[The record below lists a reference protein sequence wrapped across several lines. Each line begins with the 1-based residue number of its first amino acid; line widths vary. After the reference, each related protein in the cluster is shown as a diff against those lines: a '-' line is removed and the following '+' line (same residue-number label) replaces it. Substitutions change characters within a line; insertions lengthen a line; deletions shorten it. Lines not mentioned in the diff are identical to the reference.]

1 MLSRTASNLFWLARS
16 VERMDYV
23 ARLLD
28 VAQRMSVLATPNSLN
43 EWHSS
48 IIAAGCE
55 APFFKLHPR
64 TDEVAV
70 VDYLARDP
78 RNPSSIVSCLNQA
91 RNNARAVRAALTMDV
106 WESINAAY
114 LEARS
119 LDEGSFSRDNLGTF
133 LDWVKRQALLFNGA
147 YTNTLLRTD
156 SYYFL
161 RLGTFLERADNTAR
175 ILDVKYHILLPSF
188 EKVGGSLDYY
198 QWAAILRS
206 VSARRSYHVLYKG
219 RVVPWQVAEMLIL
232 RPEMPRSLRACY
244 EQVLENLDILAQRYG
259 GRAGE
264 PHRLAGEM
272 HARLR
277 YGRIEDIFQRGLH
290 EFLTDT
296 IDRTVVIGEEIH
308 KFYLG

>member
-1 MLSRTASNLFWLARS
+1 MLSRSANNLFWLARY

-28 VAQRMSVLATPNSLN
+28 VAQRMSVLSTNSSAD
-43 EWHSS
+43 EWRSA

-55 APFFKLHPR
+55 PGFVKLHEHA
-64 TDEVAV
+64 DEATVSH
-70 VDYLARDP
+70 YLSREKQ
-78 RNPSSIVSCLNQA
+78 NPSSIINCLVQA
-91 RNNARAVRAALTMDV
+91 RNNARAVRSGLTIDV
-106 WESINAAY
+106 WEAINAAY
-114 LEARS
+114 LDARYFN
-119 LDEGSFSRDNLGTF
+119 DETFTRDNFPTF
-133 LDWVKRQALLFNGA
+133 IEWVKRQALLFNGA
-147 YTNTLLRTD
+147 YSNTMLRTD
-156 SYYFL
+156 SFYFL

-244 EQVLENLDILAQRYG
+244 EQVLENLDILAGRYD
-259 GRAGE
+259 GRVGA
-264 PHRLAGEM
+264 PHRCSGEM
-272 HARLR
+272 LARLR
-277 YGRIEDIFQRGLH
+277 YSSIEDIFRTGLH
-290 EFLTDT
+290 EFLTQT
-296 IDRTVVIGEEIH
+296 IDSTVVVGDEIE
-308 KFYLG
+308 KFYLS

>member
-1 MLSRTASNLFWLARS
+1 MLSRTASNLFWLSRS

-28 VAQRMSVLATPNSLN
+28 VAQRMSVLANPNSLN
-43 EWHSS
+43 EWHSA

-55 APFFKLHPR
+55 APFFEVHERSDEAAVLH
-64 TDEVAV
+64 
-70 VDYLARDP
+70 YLTRDP
-78 RNPSSIVSCLNQA
+78 RNPSSIMSCLVQA
-91 RNNARAVRAALTMDV
+91 RNNARAVRAALTIDV
-106 WESINAAY
+106 WEAINGAY
-114 LEARS
+114 LE
-119 LDEGSFSRDNLGTF
+119 SRDFDEDTF
-133 LDWVKRQALLFNGA
+133 SSDNFSTFVDWVKRQALLFNGA
-147 YTNTLLRTD
+147 YSNTLLRTD
-156 SYYFL
+156 SFNFL

-188 EKVGGSLDYY
+188 EQVGGSLDYY

-219 RVVPWQVAEMLIL
+219 RVVPWQVVEMLIL

-244 EQVLENLDILAQRYG
+244 EQVLENLDILAQRHG

-264 PHRLAGEM
+264 AHRLAGEM

-277 YGRIEDIFQRGLH
+277 YSRIDDIFQRGLH

-296 IDRTVVIGEEIH
+296 IDRTVVIGEEIQ

>member
-1 MLSRTASNLFWLARS
+1 MLSRSASNLFWLARY

-28 VAQRMSVLATPNSLN
+28 VAQRMSVLTTSSSVSEWNSA
-43 EWHSS
+43 

-55 APFFKLHPR
+55 DAFFAMN
-64 TDEVAV
+64 EAANEASV
-70 VDYLARDP
+70 VQFLIRDTA
-78 RNPSSIVSCLNQA
+78 NPSSVMSCLFQA
-91 RNNARAVRAALTMDV
+91 RNNARAVRAAITIDV
-106 WESINAAY
+106 WEAINGAY
-114 LEARS
+114 LEARQFT
-119 LDEGSFSRDNLGTF
+119 DATFSRDNF
-133 LDWVKRQALLFNGA
+133 PVFVDWVKRQALLFNGA
-147 YTNTLLRTD
+147 YSNTLLRTD

-175 ILDVKYHILLPSF
+175 ILDVKYHILLPSY

-244 EQVLENLDILAQRYG
+244 EQVMANLDLLAGRYA
-259 GRAGE
+259 GRSGA
-264 PHRLAGEM
+264 PHRNTGEM
-272 HARLR
+272 LARLR
-277 YGRIEDIFQRGLH
+277 YSSIEEIFQTGLH
-290 EFLTDT
+290 EFLTET
-296 IDRTVVIGEEIH
+296 IERTGVIGDAIGA
-308 KFYLG
+308 FYLR